1 MKKLLTYQW
10 LLLALLSVVLIVS
23 CGPDKKKKVLD
34 KRVTLLRT
42 DKIPYGTWYAY
53 ENLQHVFPDATVEVD
68 KGNVVQQVNK
78 NTAYIIVFRHVLPTE
93 DESAT
98 LGGFISEGG
107 HLFLSAW
114 RFNEHIL
121 DSLHLE
127 MSSDFFSQQRAVT
140 IDDPV
145 TGKTDTFSYPGLPF
159 EAYFSKF
166 DSSITTVLGHNADGK
181 PNFLKFTYNNGGV
194 LYLHCAPQ
202 ALSNFFLLHKDNKRY
217 YDAVMSQLP
226 QNITD
231 IYWNEYFRTHR
242 KNNDE
247 KFSALGWLRDQP
259 SLAAAMWLLLLLALL
274 VYLFESKRKQRVVPV
289 RPPLKNATVEFA
301 RTVGRLYLQRKDN
314 NNLAYKMA
322 AIFMD
327 HVRRKFNVRTTMDDE
342 FVEKLSHK
350 SGYDK
355 EALANLLYQL
365 KYAQAHE
372 GVSDMELLEL
382 QQKLDHFYQH
392 T

>member
-10 LLLALLSVVLIVS
+10 LLLALMASVLIVS
-23 CGPDKKKKVLD
+23 CGQKNSKVLD

-42 DKIPYGTWYAY
+42 DKIPYGTWYAF
-53 ENLQHVFPDATVEVD
+53 ENLQQIFPDAIVDVD
-68 KGNVVQQVNK
+68 KSGLMLQGENT
-78 NTAYIIVFRHVLPTE
+78 TAYIMVARSILPTE
-93 DESAT
+93 EESNT
-98 LGGFISEGG
+98 LGNFISSGG
-107 HLFLSAW
+107 QLFLSAW

-127 MSSDFFSQQRAVT
+127 MASDFFSVQRAVT

-145 TGKTDTFSYPGLPF
+145 TGKTDTFSYPGMPF
-159 EAYFSKF
+159 DNYFSKF

-181 PNFLKFTYNNGGV
+181 PNFLKFTYNSGGV

-202 ALSNFFLLHKDNKRY
+202 ALSNFFLLHKDNKKY
-217 YDAVMSQLP
+217 YDAVMSHMP
-226 QNITD
+226 SNITD
-231 IYWNEYFRTHR
+231 IQWNEYFRTHR
-242 KNNDE
+242 KNNDD
-247 KFSALGWLRDQP
+247 KFSALGWLRNQP

-355 EALANLLYQL
+355 ETLANLVYQL

>member
-10 LLLALLSVVLIVS
+10 LLLVLLCSVFIVS
-23 CGPDKKKKVLD
+23 CGPKKKKVLD

-42 DKIPYGTWYAY
+42 DKIPYGSWYAY
-53 ENLQHVFPDATVEVD
+53 ENLQHIFPDATVDVE
-68 KGNVVQQVNK
+68 K
-78 NTAYIIVFRHVLPTE
+78 NSIIQPGASTTALIAIYRNILPTE
-93 DESAT
+93 EESNT
-98 LGGFISEGG
+98 LGGFVAGGG
-107 HLFLSAW
+107 HLFLSAF

-127 MSSDFFSQQRAVT
+127 MASNFFSQQRGVSIT
-140 IDDPV
+140 DPV
-145 TGKTDTFSYPGLPF
+145 TLNTESFTYPGMPF
-159 EAYFSKF
+159 EDYFSKY
-166 DSSITTVLGHNADGK
+166 DSSITTVLGRNADGN
-181 PNFLKFTYNNGGV
+181 PNFLKFTYDNGGV

-242 KNNDE
+242 KNNDD
-247 KFSALGWLRDQP
+247 KFSALGWLRNQP

-274 VYLFESKRKQRVVPV
+274 VYLFESKRKQRVIPV

-355 EALANLLYQL
+355 EALANLVYQL

-382 QQKLDHFYQH
+382 QQQLDHFYQH